1 MSTLVLQEPSM
12 LSLLFTLKKLIYIS
26 SCVIWTLF
34 VCWCFMVEC
43 YLTSIASSFLMR
55 SGYMAPEYVMH
66 GVLSVKADV
75 FSFGV
80 LVLELV
86 SGQKNS
92 SFSMRHP
99 DQTLLEWVKPLVSC
113 SIVYRVVVWWPDPAN
128 ILQRNITN
136 AKFFLNVTQAF
147 KLYKKGRTMEI
158 LDQDIAASA
167 DPDQVKL
174 CVQIGLLCVQGDP
187 HQRPSMRRVSL
198 LLSRKP
204 GHLEEPDH
212 PGVPGSRYRRRT
224 QRPSG
229 AASLGTLS
237 TTGSSTDSFGSN
249 LNTNTGTGVR
259 GTPASSKASTRSNA
273 TRSAGQSS
281 SSDPHGKRHMSYW
294 ST

>member
-1 MSTLVLQEPSM
+1 M

-99 DQTLLEWVKPLVSC
+99 DQTLLEW
-113 SIVYRVVVWWPDPAN
+113 
-128 ILQRNITN
+128 
-136 AKFFLNVTQAF
+136 AF